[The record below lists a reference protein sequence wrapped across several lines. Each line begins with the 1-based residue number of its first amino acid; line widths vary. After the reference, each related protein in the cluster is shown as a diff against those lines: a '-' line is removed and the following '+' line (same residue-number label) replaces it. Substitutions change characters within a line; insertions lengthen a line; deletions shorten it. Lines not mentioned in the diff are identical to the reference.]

1 MKVAFAGLVV
11 IGFPMSWHLAKARN
25 DDSLYNHLVGVAAG
39 ADSLVKMLTKGNG
52 LASKMLTDP
61 TLYDQLNKAVTDLND
76 ILADVKKNPRKYT
89 KGLVKV
95 F

>member
-1 MKVAFAGLVV
+1 MKT
-11 IGFPMSWHLAKARN
+11 
-25 DDSLYNHLVGVAAG
+25 
-39 ADSLVKMLTKGNG
+39 LTHGNG
-52 LASKMLTDP
+52 LASKLLTDQ

-76 ILADVKKNPRKYT
+76 ILADVKRNPRKYT